1 MKVPNRDRNRETDR
15 QTDRST
21 AKKKY
26 KNGREV
32 GDYTDGQ
39 GTSKDQLKSMGIII
53 YYGMQ
58 LRAEEMFE
66 SGNMR

>member
-1 MKVPNRDRNRETDR
+1 MG
-15 QTDRST
+15 
-21 AKKKY
+21 
-26 KNGREV
+26 GREV

-53 YYGMQ
+53 YYGMR